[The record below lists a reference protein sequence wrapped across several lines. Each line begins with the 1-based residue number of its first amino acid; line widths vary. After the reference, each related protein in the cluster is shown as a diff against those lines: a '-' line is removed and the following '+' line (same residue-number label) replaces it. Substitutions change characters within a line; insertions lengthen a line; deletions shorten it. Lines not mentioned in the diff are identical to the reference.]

1 MESTSPVAILTWF
14 LVILT
19 GLGSFY
25 QLLAVF
31 AVWRWSAKR
40 DWRPAAHP
48 PVTLLKPLCGHE
60 TELYDNLA
68 SFCRLD
74 HPAVQIVF
82 GVRDSKDPATDTV
95 RRLQS
100 DYPQADIELVIDSAI
115 YGTNLKVSNLIN
127 MMASARY
134 DMLVLS
140 DSDMKV
146 EPDYLEHVLATLER
160 PETGLATCLYIGAPL
175 PGIWSELGAAA
186 LNFWFLPSALVSKLL
201 GGQVGCYGATI
212 ALKRSTLGEVGGFAA
227 VKDQLA
233 DDYELGALVRQTGRR
248 VRVARNVLKTT
259 ADEPSFLSLFRHEL
273 RWARTIRATEPVGYA
288 GSIITHPVPL
298 ALLALVLGLT
308 AGIHWT
314 MLAAVA
320 AIVVAC
326 RFALIATVLATLEA
340 PRLRWWLYLP
350 RDMLSLVILV
360 LAYCGRSVSWRRR
373 AFTLDRAGSLVAE
386 GETRL

>member
-14 LVILT
+14 LAVLAAA
-19 GLGSFY
+19 GSVY
-25 QLLAVF
+25 QLLATF
-31 AVWRWSAKR
+31 AVWRWRSKR
-40 DWRPAAHP
+40 DWRPTARPA
-48 PVTLLKPLCGHE
+48 VTLLKPLCGHE
-60 TELYDNLA
+60 TKLYDNLA

-74 HPAVQIVF
+74 HPTVQIVF
-82 GVRDSKDPATDTV
+82 GVRDSKDAAIETV

-100 DYPQADIELVIDSAI
+100 DYPEADIELVIDQAI

-127 MMASARY
+127 MMAAARH
-134 DMLVLS
+134 DVLVLS
-140 DSDMKV
+140 DSDMSV
-146 EPDYLEHVLATLER
+146 APDYLDHILGTLER
-160 PETGLATCLYIGAPL
+160 PDTGLATCLYIGDPL
-175 PGIWSELGAAA
+175 PGVWSELGAAA

-212 ALKRSTLGEVGGFAA
+212 ALRRSTLAAVGGFAA

-233 DDYELGALVRQTGRR
+233 DDYELGALVRQTGQR

-273 RWARTIRATEPVGYA
+273 RWARTIRATEPIGYA
-288 GSIITHPVPL
+288 GSVITHPVPL
-298 ALLALVLGLT
+298 ALSALAVGLT
-308 AGIHWT
+308 AGVHWT
-314 MLAAVA
+314 ILAALAVTA
-320 AIVVAC
+320 VAC
-326 RFALIATVLATLEA
+326 RFVLIATVLAALEA

-350 RDMLSLVILV
+350 RDILSLVVLV